1 MKRFFLLPALLL
13 IYFTSIAQLNVEL
26 LGQLSYDEELSDV
39 WGYVDETGKEYA
51 LVGLYNGFSVVDVT
65 NPQNPVEV
73 YFEPGPNSIWRDIKT
88 WGDYA
93 YISNESAG
101 GVLIV
106 DLSPLPF
113 SPITTSTNFT
123 GDNFPFTT
131 SHNLYIDE
139 SGKMY
144 IFGANSGSG
153 GAIICDVATDPMNP
167 IELGRFNDFYLHDGM
182 ARGDTLWG
190 AGIYQG
196 VLAAIDVS
204 NPGSTS
210 IMGTVSTPGQF
221 AHNAWVSDDG
231 THVFTTDEISSGY
244 IGAYN
249 VTNLSNMFETD
260 RVQSSPGSGVI
271 PHNVHV
277 RNDFLVT
284 SYYTDGLVI
293 HDAANPNNVTLVG
306 QYDTS
311 PNYSG
316 SGFNGCWGA
325 YPFLPS
331 GNILASDIEEGLFIL
346 GFNFARASFVEGVVK
361 DSISGDPL
369 FNVTVEVLGTDIV
382 TQTIFDG
389 SFDISAIISGEYD
402 LRFTRSLYEEKII
415 ENVAFIQGEITS
427 LEVELAEV
435 EIFVSTRDLVSGNDF
450 TVFPNPSSGG
460 FALQPAA
467 KAGNRHDISIS
478 ITNTGGQKI
487 MDREKI
493 QLPGTGTLFGD
504 DFPPGIYL
512 LEVFDGHKL
521 IHTQKIIKQ

>member
-1 MKRFFLLPALLL
+1 MKRLFLLPALLL
-13 IYFTSIAQLNVEL
+13 TYITSIAQLNIEL

-39 WGYVDETGKEYA
+39 WGYVDEVGNEYA

-65 NPQNPVEV
+65 DPQNPEEV
-73 YFEPGPNSIWRDIKT
+73 YFESGPNSIWRDIKT

-93 YISNESAG
+93 YISNETADG
-101 GVLIV
+101 ILIV
-106 DLSPLPF
+106 DLSPLPYL
-113 SPITTSTNFT
+113 PITTSTNFT
-123 GDNFPFTT
+123 GDTYPFST

-167 IELGRFNDFYLHDGM
+167 VEMGRFNDFYLHDGM

-244 IGAYN
+244 LGAYN
-249 VTNLSNMFETD
+249 VTDLSNMFETD

-346 GFNFARASFVEGVVK
+346 GFNFTRASFVEGVVK
-361 DSISGDPL
+361 DSITGDPL
-369 FNVTVEVLGTDIV
+369 FNVTIEVLGTDIV

-389 SFDISAIISGEYD
+389 TFDISAILNGEYD
-402 LRFTRSLYEEKII
+402 LRFSKSLYEDKII
-415 ENVAFIQGEITS
+415 ENVAFIQGEITE

-435 EIFVSTRDLVSGNDF
+435 EIFVSTDDLTSDNSF
-450 TVFPNPSSGG
+450 TVFPNPSSGAFVIQSG
-460 FALQPAA
+460 TNTE
-467 KAGNRHDISIS
+467 NRNDVSIS

-487 MDREKI
+487 LERAKVM
-493 QLPGTGTLFGD
+493 LPANGTQFGYD
-504 DFPPGIYL
+504 LAPGIYL
-512 LEVFDGHKL
+512 LEVFDGNE
-521 IHTQKIIKQ
+521 IIYTQKIIKQ